1 MNRLEPNER
10 KRSILHAAVS
20 AARAHGWF
28 TMTREHVAQTAGV
41 SVGLVSRYLGTMPK
55 VRQHVMR
62 EAIRLEHVDIIAQGL
77 ILNDAVALKAP
88 DALRRAAGRLVG
100 K

>member
-10 KRSILHAAVS
+10 KRSILHAAVTM
-20 AARAHGWF
+20 ARTHGWLN
-28 TMTREHVAQTAGV
+28 MTREHVARQAGV
-41 SVGLVSRYLGTMPK
+41 SVGLVSRYLGTMPR

-62 EAIRLEHVDIIAQGL
+62 EAIRLEHAEIVAQGL
-77 ILNDAVALKAP
+77 AINDAIALKAP